1 MDIQSA
7 LKKGKSILLDNNIIS
22 AKLDSEILMSQAIR
36 KNKEFII
43 LNLNKKIKKRDLDYF
58 DNLIQERAKSKPIAQ
73 IIKKKDFWKYE
84 FIVNNNVL
92 IPRPDTE
99 ILIEQTLKLVKNKNR
114 LQILDIG
121 IGSGCILISILKE
134 LKKSKG
140 IGIDISKNAI
150 KIALKNS
157 KRFGLTKRL
166 KFSHRSIDK
175 LWSYKF
181 DLIVSNPPYICKH
194 EIKNLSEDIKKY
206 EPRIALDGGKDGL
219 DVIKKVI
226 YKSSTILK
234 INGMLAL
241 EIGSGQ
247 YKKVSQILKLKGF
260 REKFLVNDYQN
271 NIRCIIS
278 ILKH

>member
-7 LKKGKSILLDNNIIS
+7 LKKGQSILIDNNIIS

-99 ILIEQTLKLVKNKNR
+99 ILIEQALKLVKNKNR

-121 IGSGCILISILKE
+121 VGSGCILMSILKE
-134 LKKSKG
+134 KKNFIG
-140 IGIDISKNAI
+140 TGIDISNKSLQI
-150 KIALKNS
+150 S
-157 KRFGLTKRL
+157 KVNGQKLGLNNRFRL
-166 KFSHRSIDK
+166 FKSNIDNFNTGK
-175 LWSYKF
+175 Y
-181 DLIVSNPPYICKH
+181 DLIISNPPYIKKIDLKCLEK
-194 EIKNLSEDIKKY
+194 DIGF
-206 EPRIALDGGKDGL
+206 EPKQALDGGLDGL
-219 DVIKKVI
+219 SEIRKVI
-226 YKSSTILK
+226 NKSSELIK
-234 INGMLAL
+234 RSGHFII
-241 EIGSGQ
+241 EIGFDQ
-247 YKKVSQILKLKGF
+247 KNKVKQILRDKGF
-260 REKFLVNDYQN
+260 YIEKTVKDLSNHD
-271 NIRCIIS
+271 RCIVS
-278 ILKH
+278 IKI